1 MNCLIG
7 EIKLKSNNLFVLL
20 AATSLLLSFS
30 GFAQKKNADDKVK
43 KILAQMSLEEKVGQM
58 TQVTFDVVAA
68 DGGFGSLNPTDK
80 TKLEKAILDYHVGSI
95 LNTPYGQA
103 QTAETWRN
111 IITSIQDVAT
121 KKSRLKIPVLY
132 GIDAIH
138 GATYTTGATLFPQAL
153 ALASSFNRELAKTE
167 GDITAKEIRASGIP
181 WNFYPVLDIGR
192 MPTWPRFWETY
203 GEDSYVASELGSAY
217 IRSHQGDDYSDP
229 EKAITCLKHYMGYSM
244 PLTGKDRTPAW
255 IPERQLREIFLPS
268 FQAGVEA
275 GSPTAM
281 INSGEINGIP
291 GHANHHILSDILRD
305 ELKFKGFTVSDWED
319 IKRLYTR
326 DKVAETP
333 KEAVKMA
340 VMAGVDMSMVPYD
353 FTFYDLLVELVKTKE
368 VPMSRIDEAV
378 GRILK
383 VKYEMGLFDNP
394 YPDASLQKNFATKE
408 HTQKNLEASHET
420 IILAKN
426 EGNILPLKKTDR
438 ILVTGP
444 TANLLK
450 VLNGGW
456 TITWQGDREDLYPQ
470 EKSTLLEA
478 IQGKS
483 SSVTYVEGVAFDKVI
498 DLEAVKKS
506 AENADVILLC
516 IGEPTYC
523 ETPGN
528 IASLELDDVQ
538 KKLAEVVLATGKPVV
553 TVVIEGR
560 PRIITP
566 IVEKSKGV
574 IVSFLPGME
583 GGRALADVIF
593 GDYNPDAKFPCT
605 YPRSTNDFTT
615 YDYKTFA
622 VFDVNYFT
630 PLFEFGSGLSYTE
643 FEYSGLTLNKSEMKE
658 TDQLEVEVTITN
670 KGKIAGKESVLM
682 YLTDVVRSITPPNK
696 QLKGFDKIYL
706 NPGES
711 KQVKFT
717 LSSKDLSF
725 IGLEDKRIVEK
736 GEFKIHV
743 KGMTKSFKLI

>member
-1 MNCLIG
+1 MAI
-7 EIKLKSNNLFVLL
+7 LL
-20 AATSLLLSFS
+20 TLPVSVS
-30 GFAQKKNADDKVK
+30 AQKKDAEAKAK
-43 KILAQMSLEEKVGQM
+43 KMLSQMTIEEKVGQM

-68 DGGFGSLNPTDK
+68 DGGSGTSNPTDK
-80 TKLEKAILDYHVGSI
+80 SKLEKAILDYHVGSI
-95 LNTPYGQA
+95 LNTPYGLS

-153 ALASSFNRELAKTE
+153 ALASSFNRELAKAE
-167 GDITAKEIRASGIP
+167 GNITAKEIRASGIP

-192 MPTWPRFWETY
+192 VPTWPRFWETY
-203 GEDSYVASELGSAY
+203 GEDSYLASELGSAY
-217 IRSHQGDDYSDP
+217 IRAHQSDDYSNP

-268 FQAGVEA
+268 FEAGVEA

-291 GHANHHILSDILRD
+291 GHANHHILTEILRD

-353 FTFYDLLVELVKTKE
+353 FTFFDLLVELVKSKE

-394 YPDASLQKNFATKE
+394 YPDASLQKNFASAE
-408 HTQKNLEASHET
+408 NTQKNLEASRET

-426 EGNILPLKKTDR
+426 DGNILPLKKTDK

-450 VLNGGW
+450 VMNGGW

-470 EKSTLLEA
+470 DKLTLLEA
-478 IQGKS
+478 VQAKS
-483 SSVTYVEGVAFDKVI
+483 SAVSFVEGSSFDKII
-498 DLEAVKKS
+498 DLDAVKKS
-506 AENADVILLC
+506 AESADVILLC

-528 IASLELDDVQ
+528 IASLDLDDVQ
-538 KKLAEVVLATGKPVV
+538 KKLADVVFATGKPVV
-553 TVVIEGR
+553 TVVLEGR
-560 PRIITP
+560 PRIITS
-566 IVEKSKGV
+566 IAEKSKGV

-583 GGRALADVIF
+583 GGKALADVIF

-605 YPRSTNDFTT
+605 YPRSANDFTT
-615 YDYKTFA
+615 YDYKSMA
-622 VFDVNYFT
+622 VFDVNSFS

-643 FEYSGLTLNKSEMKE
+643 FEYSGLKLSSDAMKE
-658 TDQLEVEVTITN
+658 TDKLEVEVTVSN
-670 KGKIAGKESVLM
+670 KGKVAGKESVLM
-682 YLTDVVRSITPPNK
+682 YLTDVVRSVTPPNK

-711 KQVKFT
+711 KKVKFT
-717 LSSKDLSF
+717 LTSKDLSF

-743 KGMTKSFKLI
+743 KGMTKSFRLI